1 MAPTHFVKTSERLK
15 AVCSRTSWLESRPSR
30 NLTDLVPQ
38 EPGMLKVK
46 KYLSQKELWMWL
58 LEHKL
63 NPKMLPKKGTKFFEQ
78 DFNRNIQIFF
88 TWWWL
93 SWSTRHRCPKMA
105 SHVSCTSAGVWLD
118 SYSMCSFI
126 IQDLSMWAL
135 VLMKADMGFSVTWCS
150 QMSKAMKK

>member
-1 MAPTHFVKTSERLK
+1 MAPIHFVKTSERLK

-38 EPGMLKVK
+38 EPGILKAK

-105 SHVSCTSAGVWLD
+105 SLTCLAHQLGYDWTLTLCALSSFRTSPCGL
-118 SYSMCSFI
+118 SF
-126 IQDLSMWAL
+126 
-135 VLMKADMGFSVTWCS
+135 
-150 QMSKAMKK
+150 